1 MSPRPDVSE
10 ERKNQ
15 ILAAASTVFARSGFH
30 EARMDDIAE
39 EVGLSKGALYLYYK
53 SKDAIIVALL
63 KFFFNQ
69 EVSQLRALLQT
80 EQRKPVRE
88 QLMTMNRM
96 FTEGMKWMSNLM
108 PVAFEFYAIMARRKE
123 VRLFLKDY
131 FKEYRGL
138 LAALIQRGIEQGE
151 FQATVDAESLA
162 ITITALYEGLA
173 LLWMV
178 DSQAAQWEKVGEQ
191 SLTMLLDGI
200 KA

>member
-15 ILAAASTVFARSGFH
+15 ILAAASAVFARSGFH

-69 EVSQLRALLQT
+69 EVSQLRALLQK
-80 EQRKPVRE
+80 EQQKSVRE

-96 FTEGMKWMSNLM
+96 FVEGMKWMSNLM

-131 FKEYRGL
+131 FKEYREL
-138 LAALIQRGIEQGE
+138 LASLIQRGIEQGE
-151 FQATVDAESLA
+151 FQQTADAEMLA
-162 ITITALYEGLA
+162 IAITALYEGLA

-178 DSQAAQWEKVGEQ
+178 DSQATQWEKVGEQ

>member
-10 ERKNQ
+10 ERRNQ

-53 SKDAIIVALL
+53 SKDAIIIALL

-69 EVSQLRALLQT
+69 EVNQLRALLQK
-80 EQRKPVRE
+80 EQPNSARK
-88 QLMTMNRM
+88 QLMVMNRM
-96 FTEGMKWMSNLM
+96 FAEGMKWMSNLM
-108 PVAFEFYAIMARRKE
+108 PVAFEFYAVMARRKD

-138 LAALIQRGIEQGE
+138 LAALIQLGIDQGE
-151 FQATVDAESLA
+151 FQPTVDAEMLA
-162 ITITALYEGLA
+162 IAITALYEGLA

-178 DSQAAQWEKVGEQ
+178 DAQATQWEKVGEQ
-191 SLTMLLDGI
+191 SLTMLLNGI

>member
-53 SKDAIIVALL
+53 SKDAIIIALL
-63 KFFFNQ
+63 KFFFEK
-69 EVSQLRALLQT
+69 EVNQLRALLQT
-80 EQRKPVRE
+80 EQQKPIRE
-88 QLMTMNRM
+88 QLMIMNRM
-96 FTEGMKWMSNLM
+96 FAEGMKWMASLM
-108 PVAFEFYAIMARRKE
+108 PVAFEFYAVMARRKD

-138 LAALIQRGIEQGE
+138 LASLIQRGIDQGE
-151 FQATVDAESLA
+151 FQPTVDAEMLA
-162 ITITALYEGLA
+162 IAVTALYEGLA

-178 DSQAAQWEKVGEQ
+178 DPQAAQWEKVGEQ
-191 SLTMLLDGI
+191 SLAMLLDGI